1 MEAFLHLSL
10 GSSLCGE
17 SDNLVRSA
25 RKITHADKEHHL
37 HIKNKKTKTHRRI
50 VEQVGM
56 SRAKGVQLVRTHTH
70 TRTQTCR
77 SFPGGSNSALEVRRT
92 IWLAFKDPW
101 RSVYLNGSK
110 ECHHFRG
117 KALVCFDHTDED
129 VSVLCLGSW
138 DDEWDH
144 RCYK

>member
-37 HIKNKKTKTHRRI
+37 HIKKNKTKTHRKI

-70 TRTQTCR
+70 THTLVHKRADH
-77 SFPGGSNSALEVRRT
+77 SLVEVTRLWKSEGQSD
-92 IWLAFKDPW
+92 WL
-101 RSVYLNGSK
+101 SK
-110 ECHHFRG
+110 TPDGLFI
-117 KALVCFDHTDED
+117 
-129 VSVLCLGSW
+129 
-138 DDEWDH
+138 
-144 RCYK
+144 